1 MSAKL
6 SEKRRRL
13 CEGIAK
19 GLSKA
24 EAARQA
30 GFSGTTQTLSQTAID
45 CLKIP
50 EVASYLQSLTRKA
63 ETSRIA
69 SVTEVHEMWSECIR
83 DTGADWKDRL
93 KAGELLTKCR
103 GEFAPQKLDVAMSGA
118 VQVYVPSNG
127 RDG

>member
-1 MSAKL
+1 MAREL
-6 SEKRRRL
+6 TEKQKRL

-24 EAARQA
+24 EAAKQA
-30 GFSGTTQTLSQTAID
+30 GYSGTSDTRTAIAIET
-45 CLKIP
+45 LGNP
-50 EVASYLQSLTRKA
+50 RVASYLHSLTQKA

-69 SVTEVHEMWSECIR
+69 SVTEVHEMWTECIR

-103 GEFAPQKLDVAMSGA
+103 GEFAPQKLDVGLSGA
-118 VQVYVPSNG
+118 VQVYVPSNE